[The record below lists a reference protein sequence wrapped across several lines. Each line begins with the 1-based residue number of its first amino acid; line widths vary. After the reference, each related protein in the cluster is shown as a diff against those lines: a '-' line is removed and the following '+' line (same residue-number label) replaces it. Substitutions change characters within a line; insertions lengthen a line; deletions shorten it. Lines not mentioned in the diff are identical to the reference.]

1 MKATFAYP
9 RISTIALAAAAAFAF
24 APSLAAAAEPA
35 QTSSDA
41 RFQQLDRNH
50 DGFLSRGEL
59 KGYGKAF
66 DEADANKD
74 GKLDAGEFV
83 KAQAIHDRM
92 VAGNYVEDSVI
103 TAKVKAALMKALET
117 SSLDVSVE
125 TLHGQVLLSGFVK
138 SEAERSRAMKVA
150 AAVNGVASVKDGMV
164 VRED

>member
-1 MKATFAYP
+1 MKVNRAFP
-9 RISTIALAAAAAFAF
+9 RVPAIALAAAAFAVVP
-24 APSLAAAAEPA
+24 ALAAAAGPA
-35 QTSSDA
+35 QPSGDV

-50 DGFLSRGEL
+50 DGFLSRAEL
-59 KGYGKAF
+59 KSYGTAF

-83 KAQAIHDRM
+83 KAQAIRDRT

-103 TAKVKAALMKALET
+103 TAKVKAALVKALE
-117 SSLDVSVE
+117 SHSLDVSVE

-138 SEAERSRAMKVA
+138 SEAERAKALKVA

-164 VRED
+164 VRSN